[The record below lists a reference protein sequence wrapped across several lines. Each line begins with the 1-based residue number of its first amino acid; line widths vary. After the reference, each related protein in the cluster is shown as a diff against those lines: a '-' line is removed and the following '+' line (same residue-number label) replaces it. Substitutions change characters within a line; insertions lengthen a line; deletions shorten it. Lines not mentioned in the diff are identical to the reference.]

1 MRIDDVKTRQKKI
14 RDPKI
19 PFETSQGTV
28 DVAGRLKFLNN
39 TQRHAV
45 LATVSGGRPH
55 TSLIA
60 FALTSDLRML
70 IFATPK
76 ATAKYRNILKNSRVS
91 LLIDTRTNSGSDY
104 IGAEAVTITGTARP
118 MRKGKQWTEYGN
130 VLISKHP
137 ALREFVDAPGTAL
150 IMVRISR
157 CVHVGR
163 FQVVSVW
170 EA

>member
-1 MRIDDVKTRQKKI
+1 MTKQKKV
-14 RDPKI
+14 RNLKI
-19 PFETSQGTV
+19 PFETSQGAV
-28 DVAGRLKFLNN
+28 DVPGRLKFLND

-45 LATVSGGRPH
+45 LATVSGGTPH

-60 FALTSDLRML
+60 FALTSDGRAL

-76 ATAKYRNILKNSRVS
+76 ATAKYRNIVKNSRVS
-91 LLIDTRTNSGSDY
+91 LLIDTRTNLESDY
-104 IGAEAVTITGTARP
+104 RGAEAVTIAGTAGP
-118 MRKGKQWTEYGN
+118 VRKGRQWTELGN
-130 VLISKHP
+130 VLIGKHP
-137 ALREFVDAPGTAL
+137 ALKDFVDAPGTAL

-170 EA
+170 EAS